1 MGMSCWEKG
10 CDVDTSEMVCSDD
23 MNNPGRLAKINSQSE
38 NIAVGKLL
46 RSFGKFNP
54 GEESKTY
61 YWFFN
66 SLREN
71 KINIWDSNYTWS
83 DGKETNFTNW

>member
-1 MGMSCWEKG
+1 MSCWEKG

-54 GEESKTY
+54 WEESKTY